1 MLEILRQ
8 HLVDRLGA
16 GVPQLDRVLSLAQPV
31 HTARN
36 ASLVEEGAVCQ
47 AVYFVVQGYVQ
58 VLSTAATGEE
68 TTRDFYFENNW
79 VSQLQSFGRQTPSPE
94 TLRTPEPSQL
104 LAFSYASFL
113 ELMQTVPAFANVY
126 REILEL
132 SFNNSVYRLNTF
144 VAMDGLARVKW
155 LLQHQ
160 PRILTRVP
168 SRLVASYLGITPET
182 FTRLKAKL

>member
-1 MLEILRQ
+1 MLEALRQ
-8 HLVDRLGA
+8 HLTARLGPE
-16 GVPQLDRVLSLAQPV
+16 VPQLDQVLSHARPLQTVRNGTLLAQ
-31 HTARN
+31 
-36 ASLVEEGAVCQ
+36 GDVCP

-58 VLSTAATGEE
+58 VLSTAPSGYE

-79 VSQLQSFGRQTPSPE
+79 VSQLQSFGTQTPSPE

-104 LAFSYASFL
+104 LAFSYASFG
-113 ELMQTVPAFANVY
+113 ELLQTVPAFGLVY
-126 REILEL
+126 RQILEL

-144 VAMDGLARVKW
+144 VAMDALERLKW

-168 SRLVASYLGITPET
+168 GRLVASYLGISPET